1 MRIFKFGGASVKDAE
16 GIRNVYNVLQ
26 TVGFE
31 DVLLVISAMGKTTN
45 ALEVVIKNYFDK
57 SPELQSSI
65 QEVKKYHNQ
74 ILLDLFEDDKNLVFK
89 EVNTLFVELDHF
101 ISQNKSP
108 NYNFVYDQIVSF
120 GELISTT
127 IISNYMGHMGIKT
140 QWNDVRNLIKTDT
153 NYRDANVDWETT
165 QKLISKNVKKKIL
178 TVTQG
183 FLGSDENNFTT
194 TLGRE
199 GSDYTAAIFAY
210 CLNAESVT
218 IWKDVPG
225 VMNADPRYFENAR
238 LLNQIS
244 YREAIELAFYGATVI
259 HPKTLQ
265 PLQKKEIPLF
275 VKSFINP
282 TLPGTS
288 VSKGA
293 DLEPHL
299 PCFIL
304 KKNQLLLSLSSID
317 FSFIMEE
324 NISEIFALLHQYKM
338 KVSLIQNSAISFSVC
353 IDDKFGNFT
362 ALKSILSKKF
372 KISYNENVSL
382 YTIRHFDEKASQ
394 IVEKNKVVLLKQVS
408 RETMQII
415 TKEEKHAIAI
425 HEAGHATVSWML
437 QHAAPLVKVTIVP
450 RGQSL
455 GAAWYLP
462 EERQIVRTEQMLD
475 EMCAT
480 MGGRA
485 AEKVVFNKISTG
497 ALSDLEKVTKQAR
510 AMVTVYGLND
520 KIGNITYYDSSGQSD
535 YNFSKPYSDDTAK
548 IIDTEISGLIEE
560 QYQRAITILTENRI
574 KLEALAGILIE
585 KEVIFKDDL
594 ETIFGKRPFDIV
606 EEEPKTIS
614 EIIAE
619 TDSEIATE

>member
-16 GIRNVYNVLQ
+16 GIRNVHSVLQ

-45 ALEVVIKNYFDK
+45 ALEVVIKNYFEK

-74 ILLDLFEDDKNLVFK
+74 ILLDLFEDDKNAVFK
-89 EVNTLFVELDHF
+89 DVNSLFSELDHF

-127 IISNYMGHMGIKT
+127 IISHYMGFMGIKT
-140 QWNDVRNLIKTDT
+140 QWIDVRNLIKTDN
-153 NYRDANVDWETT
+153 NYRDANVDWDTT

-178 TVTQG
+178 NVTQG

-324 NISEIFALLHQYKM
+324 NISEIFALLHDYKM

-353 IDDKFGNFT
+353 IDDKFGNFN

-372 KISYNENVSL
+372 KVSYNENVSL
-382 YTIRHFDEKASQ
+382 FTIRHFDEKAAQ
-394 IVEKNKVVLLKQVS
+394 IVEKNKIVLLKQVS

-415 TKEEKHAIAI
+415 TKEE
-425 HEAGHATVSWML
+425 
-437 QHAAPLVKVTIVP
+437 
-450 RGQSL
+450 
-455 GAAWYLP
+455 
-462 EERQIVRTEQMLD
+462 
-475 EMCAT
+475 
-480 MGGRA
+480 
-485 AEKVVFNKISTG
+485 N
-497 ALSDLEKVTKQAR
+497 
-510 AMVTVYGLND
+510 
-520 KIGNITYYDSSGQSD
+520 
-535 YNFSKPYSDDTAK
+535 
-548 IIDTEISGLIEE
+548 
-560 QYQRAITILTENRI
+560 
-574 KLEALAGILIE
+574 
-585 KEVIFKDDL
+585 
-594 ETIFGKRPFDIV
+594 
-606 EEEPKTIS
+606 
-614 EIIAE
+614 
-619 TDSEIATE
+619 